1 MKILLSTRNRHKLR
15 ELSEMFEGTRY
26 ELVSLDAL
34 SDPPEVE
41 EDRDTFRGNADKK
54 ARELAAFSGMVT
66 VADDS
71 GIEVDALGGRPG
83 VWSARYAGVDGPG
96 ADAANNRKLQEELAD
111 VADPERTARYR
122 CALAVVRP
130 DGEARYSDGTC
141 EGRIGRE
148 ARGSGGF
155 GYDPYFLV
163 DDGSGRTM
171 AELSAD
177 EKHAISHR
185 GAALE
190 RLLPL
195 LDELTGA

>member
-1 MKILLSTRNRHKLR
+1 MKILISTRNRHKLR

-111 VADPERTARYR
+111 VADPDRTARYR

-195 LDELTGA
+195 LDELTGG

>member
-1 MKILLSTRNRHKLR
+1 MKILISTRNRHKLR

-41 EDRDTFRGNADKK
+41 EDKDTFRGNADKK
-54 ARELAAFSGMVT
+54 ARELAAFSGMTT

-96 ADAANNRKLQEELAD
+96 ADDANNRKLQEELAD
-111 VADPERTARYR
+111 VEDPDRTARYR

-148 ARGSGGF
+148 ARGTGGF

-163 DDGSGRTM
+163 DDGTGRTM
-171 AELSAD
+171 AELTAD

-185 GAALE
+185 GAALA